1 MKKRYWIVALAGL
14 VGLVALIF
22 FMQGD
27 GKDEGLAAGQV
38 MRVAAVDVG
47 DLELTVSADGVV
59 QPINKVEIKSKASG
73 LIEELNFEEGEA
85 VEEGDL
91 LIALDQTTTRNDYE
105 QAKAELEVAQASAQ
119 QQENNLHR
127 SLELFEKKLLSEQ
140 DRDQAHVDHVRAQST
155 LVKAKAALSSA
166 DARLRDTRIRAPIT
180 GIILTK
186 DVEMGQIIASG
197 VSNVGGG
204 TLLATVADMAEVYVE
219 ASVDEVDIG
228 SVTVGQRVEVVADAY
243 PEETF
248 LGKVVRIAPLGLTQQ
263 NVTVF
268 TVVIQV
274 PNRGKKLKAGMSA
287 SVEIEVF
294 RRRQVLRVPNEALKD
309 PRSEQGRVLAALLSP
324 QGDSMD
330 STRGNETMG
339 PRMSGE
345 EMRERFASASP
356 EEREKMRVEFRER
369 MQNLSPEEREKMRA
383 EFRERMQNL
392 SPEERQRLVEMR
404 GRQEGGGRSEEGSRR
419 TAQVQV
425 EKRIKRRIVLV
436 KEGEDYVPRF
446 VTVGVSNFD
455 YTEVIAGLEESDQV
469 LITTVSRAILSI
481 QEFNERLRSRT
492 GMGGMGGRRPR

>member
-1 MKKRYWIVALAGL
+1 MKKTYWIVALAGL

-27 GKDEGLAAGQV
+27 GKDESLAAGQV
-38 MRVAAVDVG
+38 TRVAAVDVG

-91 LIALDQTTTRNDYE
+91 LISLDQTTTRNDYE
-105 QAKAELEVAQASAQ
+105 QAKAELEVAQASVQ

-166 DARLRDTRIRAPIT
+166 DERLRDTRIRAPIT

-248 LGKVVRIAPLGLTQQ
+248 LGMVVRIAPLGLTQQ

-330 STRGNETMG
+330 STRGNETKG
-339 PRMSGE
+339 PRVSGAGMGGE
-345 EMRERFASASP
+345 EMRERFASA
-356 EEREKMRVEFRER
+356 
-369 MQNLSPEEREKMRA
+369 SPEEREKMRA

-404 GRQEGGGRSEEGSRR
+404 GRREGGGRLEEGSRR
-419 TAQVQV
+419 TAQVQA

-436 KEGEDYVPRF
+436 REGEDYVPRF